1 MNTTELRTHVL
12 ALEAER
18 AAASIWGLDE
28 LESFSTDL
36 DDEIEATRIAY
47 VASAVTEIASFR
59 SALSG
64 PQLG

>member
-28 LESFSTDL
+28 LEAYTIDL
-36 DDEIEATRIAY
+36 DNEIEATRIAY

>member
-1 MNTTELRTHVL
+1 MTTTELRTHVL

-28 LESFSTDL
+28 HESYAADL
-36 DDEIEATRIAY
+36 AQEIEATRVAY

>member
-18 AAASIWGLDE
+18 AAAFIWGLDE
-28 LESFSTDL
+28 LESYTASL

>member
-28 LESFSTDL
+28 LEAYTSSL
-36 DDEIEATRIAY
+36 DDEIEATRVAY

-59 SALSG
+59 AALSG

>member
-28 LESFSTDL
+28 LEAYTASL
-36 DDEIEATRIAY
+36 DDEIEATRVAY
-47 VASAVTEIASFR
+47 VASAVTEIASLR

>member
-1 MNTTELRTHVL
+1 MTTTELRTHVL

-28 LESFSTDL
+28 LESYTADL
-36 DDEIEATRIAY
+36 EDEIEATRIAY
-47 VASAVTEIASFR
+47 TASAVTEIASFR
-59 SALSG
+59 AALSG

>member
-1 MNTTELRTHVL
+1 MTTTELRTHVL

-28 LESFSTDL
+28 LASYTADL
-36 DDEIEATRIAY
+36 EGEIEATRIAY

-59 SALSG
+59 AALSG